1 MKVPSEFDSIRP
13 YEPEELPQVYDRLLK
28 DEQYKKV
35 LATALPQIPFD
46 KVAPTMHTCKTNLD
60 FQRAFCYPM
69 LQKLVYFC
77 QQSSRH
83 CARFGFP

>member
-28 DEQYKKV
+28 DEQFKKV

-46 KVAPTMHTCKTNLD
+46 KVAPTMHACKTNLD
-60 FQRAFCYPM
+60 FQRA
-69 LQKLVYFC
+69 LQYFYQKPVYFC

-83 CARFGFP
+83 CARFGLP